1 MKEIKEEKKIK
12 EEKIIKEEKKIKEI
26 KPDKYSKLITL
37 LENQIKSNI
46 VSFSLLIDSFILLI
60 KILVGQ
66 YGYSG
71 EHDPPKYGDFEA
83 QRHWM
88 ELTINLPIEEWYT
101 NSKLNKEKYW
111 PLDYPPMSAYHRKNF
126 KLFYP

>member
-1 MKEIKEEKKIK
+1 M
-12 EEKIIKEEKKIKEI
+12 
-26 KPDKYSKLITL
+26 
-37 LENQIKSNI
+37 
-46 VSFSLLIDSFILLI
+46 
-60 KILVGQ
+60 GQ

-88 ELTINLPIEEWYT
+88 ELTLYLPVEDWYT

-111 PLDYPPMSAYHRKNF
+111 PLDYPPMSGY
-126 KLFYP
+126 